1 MSSSYLI
8 ALLNG
13 VRRLVITVVAGATI
27 VAPVAVGVLSS
38 PRVRAQAQQ
47 ADTEVPRYRNSSILR
62 APAAAALAGAATP
75 APAGEATDF
84 GQQGIRVDSGSF
96 AIDSKTQTAEYKD
109 VLIRENDITVQADRA
124 HVAGLTFDNSLWT
137 LESNVRVQSEQ
148 RGSMHSATAVVEFRN
163 NHIVKMTFDGSPAEF
178 ERRSPDSNR
187 ITRGHAAEIVY
198 DVNEGTVRLMQDAW
212 LSDGRN
218 EISSPLLFYDIRQQ
232 RLHSSTLGGA
242 DGRTRLTVSPD
253 GQIEARKEP

>member
-1 MSSSYLI
+1 VSSSYLI

-38 PRVRAQAQQ
+38 PRVRAQAQE

-62 APAAAALAGAATP
+62 APAAAALPGAATP
-75 APAGEATDF
+75 GPTGDF

-96 AIDSKTQTAEYKD
+96 VIDSKTQTAEYKD

-148 RGSMHSATAVVEFRN
+148 RGSLHSAKAIIEFRD

-178 ERRSPDSNR
+178 ECRSTDSNR
-187 ITRGHAAEIVY
+187 ITRGSAAEIVY

-218 EISSPLLFYDIRQQ
+218 EISSPLLFYNIRQQ

-242 DGRTRLTVSPD
+242 DERTRLTVSPD